1 MKFFFANYGLPIV
14 TPVKRA
20 AVNCV
25 KNKELS
31 SIQRSIRQIMREIAM
46 RPMPLP
52 LQKKSAKT
60 TRPPRHMTSKCQ
72 GAPIN
77 CKNR

>member
-25 KNKELS
+25 KNKELR
-31 SIQRSIRQIMREIAM
+31 SIQRSGPADQYAKHDATHSAAF
-46 RPMPLP
+46 
-52 LQKKSAKT
+52 QKN
-60 TRPPRHMTSKCQ
+60 Q
-72 GAPIN
+72 
-77 CKNR
+77 

>member
-31 SIQRSIRQIMREIAM
+31 SIQRSTRQINTRNRDAIHAVA
-46 RPMPLP
+46 
-52 LQKKSAKT
+52 LQKIRKNKGHCDAT
-60 TRPPRHMTSKCQ
+60 MTSKCQ
-72 GAPIN
+72 AAPIRYT
-77 CKNR
+77 NR

>member
-1 MKFFFANYGLPIV
+1 MSLPCVTKFFFANYGLPIV

-31 SIQRSIRQIMREIAM
+31 SIQRSARQIITRNRDATL
-46 RPMPLP
+46 RF
-52 LQKKSAKT
+52 KKSGKT
-60 TRPPRHMTSKCQ
+60 KAIATQP
-72 GAPIN
+72 
-77 CKNR
+77 